1 MEEPPI
7 NYYSKNDYIYQY
19 VDSTFAA
26 NESYCNAPANTVSC
40 GPVLTDKPEVQ
51 KLDCL
56 KKEYCINKKN
66 STNDLNRA
74 NVHLGAEGR
83 FLDTKI
89 KHNDLLETT
98 VSYSIGL
105 LGVIIF
111 IFLHR

>member
-1 MEEPPI
+1 MEEQPI

-26 NESYCNAPANTVSC
+26 NDLDCDNTEKTGSC
-40 GPVLTDKPEVQ
+40 GPVLTGKTEAQ
-51 KLDCL
+51 KLDCI

-66 STNDLNRA
+66 STDDSNRA

-89 KHNDLLETT
+89 KHNELLETT